1 MTWSDELAR
10 GAKSWAD
17 YLAENETLE
26 HAPNLQLGENLY
38 QSGKP
43 PPKEPCTEATKLFYG
58 EVKNY
63 DFDKPGFSANTGHFT
78 QVNLLLGIPCHSLLY
93 KSSLQFLQQWPSPI
107 FKEKMPWSRLLIDS
121 I

>member
-17 YLAENETLE
+17 YLAENKTFE

-38 QSGKP
+38 LSGKP

-63 DFDKPGFSANTGHFT
+63 DFDNPGFSANTGHFT
-78 QVNLLLGIPCHSLLY
+78 QVNFLLGIPCHSLLY
-93 KSSLQFLQQWPSPI
+93 KSSLSSF
-107 FKEKMPWSRLLIDS
+107 
-121 I
+121 